1 MKMKSFVVLGAVAA
15 TSVATPAFADTAQ
28 GQFSDVQP
36 TNWAYQAILQLK
48 ETYGCA
54 KGFPNGTFN
63 PGQSATRADLAALTN
78 ACLNEIQSY
87 VDSKDASLA
96 QALRAEF
103 NPEIA
108 ALRVQQDQTAAK
120 VQAIEVATATKAQ
133 GVGNYL
139 GAAVLLNNQGVPG
152 GGKDTNSTI
161 SGATIQGRYE
171 VASLGRDAISVRP
184 YVNFVAGPN
193 SQFGAAAGAL
203 ATYDWSIARTQVAPG
218 KTVSAANIYLGGGA
232 QVPLV
237 NGTQA
242 NAQSAVGQSGQA
254 IFVTGIEGRLT
265 DNITGFAD
273 LKWPTQN
280 AGAVNGGSY
289 SPVAVAGLAWKF

>member
-1 MKMKSFVVLGAVAA
+1 MKSFVVLGAIAAASIVAA
-15 TSVATPAFADTAQ
+15 PALADQPT
-28 GQFSDVQP
+28 QFSDVQP
-36 TNWAYQAILQLK
+36 TNWAYQAILQLRDS
-48 ETYGCA
+48 YGVA
-54 KGFPNGTFN
+54 KGYPNGTFK
-63 PGQSATRADLAALTN
+63 PGQPATRAELAALVN
-78 ACLNEIQSY
+78 ATLDEITSY
-87 VDSKDASLA
+87 SNQKDAALA

-108 ALRVQQDQTAAK
+108 SLRVQQDKTAAK
-120 VQAIEVATATKAQ
+120 VQAIEVAAATKAQ

-139 GAAVLLNNQGVPG
+139 GAAVLLNNQGIAG
-152 GGKDTNSTI
+152 GGKDANGTI

-265 DNITGFAD
+265 DSITGFAD

-289 SPVAVAGLAWKF
+289 SPVATAGLALKF